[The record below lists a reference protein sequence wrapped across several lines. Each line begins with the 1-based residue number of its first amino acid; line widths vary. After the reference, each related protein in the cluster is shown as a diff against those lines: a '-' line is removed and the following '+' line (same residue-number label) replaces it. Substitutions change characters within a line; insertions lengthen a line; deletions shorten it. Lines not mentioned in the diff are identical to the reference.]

1 MPSPDQLTPVFERL
15 RSILRPYA
23 PRLTVVHDTAD
34 NYYLDAGWSE
44 KWKRVVFF
52 GAATIRKRYVSFY
65 LMPVYAH
72 PALLD
77 GISPAL
83 KARMQGK
90 ACFNFT
96 SIDEDQIA
104 ELERLARAGFE
115 CFEVEGLTKS

>member
-1 MPSPDQLTPVFERL
+1 MSSPDEHRPVFERL
-15 RSILRPYA
+15 RAILQPYA
-23 PRLTVVHDTAD
+23 PRLTVVHDTGD

-72 PALLD
+72 PRLLD

-96 SIDEDQIA
+96 SVDEEQIK
-104 ELERLARAGFE
+104 ELERLTRSGFD
-115 CFEVEGLTKS
+115 CFEREGLTKS